1 VTLPDGSPNPLT
13 QGQVTMLQQP
23 SFGRHLRRLRV
34 TRGMSQSELA
44 GDGMSTGYLSRL
56 ETGARR
62 PTDRAVA
69 HLARRLGVTPADFTG
84 PPAGSLADAL
94 TLAAS
99 TGADD
104 AVEAVR
110 EALAADGGADPV
122 LRWQARWLLA
132 RGCRHAGDHAGER
145 DHLVELVAL
154 GDETG
159 LVELRV
165 RGLTRL
171 ARCLR
176 SLGEI
181 VLAVRTAA
189 TAHDLARA
197 HDLGVDDRATALLA
211 LVSAE
216 TEAGRLPDAHA
227 HAAELTGLVDGR
239 TDTLW
244 AEALWTA
251 AAVRVRQGDHEA
263 AWHILRDTLERFA
276 GAADL
281 VLWARLR
288 LAAGRLHLQRTP
300 PRTADAARCAAGA
313 DAALAFVGTPALR
326 RQLTA
331 LEAETAFHEGRH
343 DRARALLDGLADTED
358 RMTYRDRARL
368 EILRH
373 RLLVLAGDHRGV
385 HGLRALAQQA
395 RADGSLDLAAEI
407 GGVVADLLVADR
419 RAAEPSGLTPSAGP
433 R

>member
-1 VTLPDGSPNPLT
+1 
-13 QGQVTMLQQP
+13 MLQQP
-23 SFGRHLRRLRV
+23 SFGRHLRQLR
-34 TRGMSQSELA
+34 TARGLSQSELA

-62 PTDRAVA
+62 PTERAVT

-84 PPAGSLADAL
+84 SAAGSLADAL

-110 EALAADGGADPV
+110 RALADDAGADPA

-132 RGCRHAGDHAGER
+132 RACRLAGDHAGER
-145 DHLVELVAL
+145 DHLVELVVL

-159 LVELRV
+159 LVALRV

-181 VLAVRTAA
+181 VPAVRTAA
-189 TAHDLARA
+189 TAHDLA
-197 HDLGVDDRATALLA
+197 HDLDVADRATALLA

-216 TEAGRLPDAHA
+216 TEAGRLPEADAHA
-227 HAAELTGLVDGR
+227 TELTGLVEGR

-251 AAVRVRQGDHEA
+251 AAVRVRQGDHEG
-263 AWHILRDTLERFA
+263 AWSILEDTLERFS
-276 GAADL
+276 GGEDL

-300 PRTADAARCAAGA
+300 PRTTEAARCATAA
-313 DAALAFVGTPALR
+313 ASALAFVGTPALR

-331 LEAETAFHEGRH
+331 LEAETAFHDGRH
-343 DRARALLDGLADTED
+343 DHARALLGELAGTED

-368 EILRH
+368 HVLRN
-373 RLLVLAGDHRGV
+373 RLLVLAGDETGLQ
-385 HGLRALAQQA
+385 GLRTLARQA
-395 RADGSLDLAAEI
+395 RADGSLDLAAEVRGI
-407 GGVVADLLVADR
+407 VAALGDADR
-419 RAAEPSGLTPSAGP
+419 RAPAPPPPVTPPAT
-433 R
+433 RR